1 MMTRKEQVG
10 MKRSN
15 WKKTILIALS
25 VLTGAFCLSG
35 CAPGTGTTL
44 ATVGSEKVPYGV
56 ANFYVRY
63 VQASYENYYSYM
75 GTNTSTMWSQT
86 GTSTT
91 GSTMEAELKS
101 NMKDTITTLYVL
113 DQNKADY
120 NVSITDEQTNIDNAA
135 DSFISAN
142 DEKTLKVM
150 TADKDTIV
158 HFLELVTIQQK
169 MYNAMTA
176 DTDTNVTDE
185 EAAQK
190 KMSYVKFSYADTST
204 SSGST
209 DTSSLTSDELK
220 AQAQSQAAAF
230 RAGVLSETDFDAYA
244 TAQGLTGKDVTFDS
258 TGTSPNAD
266 VVDALEEG
274 GTTDI
279 IDSTDDSAFYVARLV
294 SALDADATATQKQSI
309 ISQRKT
315 DNYNTKYDAMK
326 SAITI
331 TWNDKVW
338 DKLSLVKQGVTVKQ
352 SSTDTSSSSSSSAAS
367 SQTLS
372 TDTSLTVANGDKV
385 NIDYSGTIDG
395 VAFDGGTASGADL
408 TIGSGQFISGFEDQ
422 LIGHNV
428 GETVAVNVTFPS
440 DYSEASL
447 QGKAAVFTVKI
458 NGIYQ

>member
-1 MMTRKEQVG
+1 
-10 MKRSN
+10 MKKSN
-15 WKKTILIALS
+15 WKKAMLIGLS

-35 CAPGTGTTL
+35 CTPGSGTTV

-75 GTNTSTMWSQT
+75 GTDTSTMWSQT
-86 GTSTT
+86 GTSST
-91 GSTMEAELKS
+91 GSTMEEELKS
-101 NMKDTITTLYVL
+101 NMQDTITTLYVL
-113 DQNKADY
+113 DQNKSTY
-120 NVSITDEQTNIDNAA
+120 NVSITDDEQTSIDNAA

-169 MYNAMTA
+169 MYNAMIA

-190 KMSYVKFSYADTST
+190 KMSYVKFSYADTS
-204 SSGST
+204 SSTTST
-209 DTSSLTSDELK
+209 DTSATADELK
-220 AQAQSQAAAF
+220 AQAESQAASF
-230 RAGVLSETDFDAYA
+230 RAAVLNETDFDSFA
-244 TAQGLTGKDVTFDS
+244 TSQGLTGKDVTFDS

-266 VVDALEEG
+266 VVAAADALAEG
-274 GTTDI
+274 GTSDV

-294 SALDADATATQKQSI
+294 SSFDADATATQKQSI

-315 DNYNTKYDAMK
+315 DNYNTKYDEMK
-326 SAITI
+326 AALTI

-338 DKLSLVKQGVTVKQ
+338 NKLSLVKQGVTVKA
-352 SSTDTSSSSSSSAAS
+352 SSSDSSSSSSSADTS

-372 TDTSLTVANGDKV
+372 TDTSLAVANGDKV

-422 LIGHNV
+422 LIGHKV
-428 GETVAVNVTFPS
+428 GETVEVNVTFPS